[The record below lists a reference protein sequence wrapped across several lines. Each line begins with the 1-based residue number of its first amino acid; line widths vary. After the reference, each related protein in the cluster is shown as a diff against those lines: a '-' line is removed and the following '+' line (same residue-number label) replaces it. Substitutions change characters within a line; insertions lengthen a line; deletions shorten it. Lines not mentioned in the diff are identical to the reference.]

1 MRPSAH
7 NLELQTPSTAL
18 WVQRFASE
26 RLHRAAPLPT
36 PGLTIGQTGRTA
48 GEFAQARMTGQVGI
62 GLRTREF
69 FERMIARWGRGRRGF
84 LHRGDMRLVMKR
96 RRPFHFSGSVAG
108 PPLTPA
114 AQSFLSR
121 ARVAA
126 PPWESI
132 THKTIYSFVTL
143 TLPFR
148 AWTTTHLPAS
158 EQRRLLPPKTL
169 PASQPG
175 PTLFVPVSVSGQG
188 PWRENRVQIAPKF
201 ALAFTQIFRTKPV
214 SSGESFKSETR
225 FWQNHAPF
233 MESMPLSRPPV
244 PQASWIGV
252 SPSAPPPA
260 ERWPSWISTAAVT
273 LPLSPPVVAIS
284 SPVTLPRPAFVMLP
298 EMVYGTRA
306 FITRPVFVTPSA
318 MGRPEQ
324 DPSPTT
330 PSRRGFAAS
339 SAHTPGEIA
348 SPRKSLFQ
356 LATRL
361 LAATAA
367 LSLVQTL
374 PALRLAAASAAS
386 NPSMASFASLTSQR
400 TPLVVQHPRAAVG
413 SSPLPRLRF
422 HSSTPE
428 RPLPSRRTPM
438 WPQVSQTAFLS
449 ASRPTISPV
458 ISWDPAP
465 NLRMGVQ
472 IAAAQARRQDWPVR
486 TASTKVDFASVLLR
500 IHAPGLILLHPAE
513 FTRKSG
519 QKSDSPA
526 QLPRILRA
534 ARKPKRTAAL
544 PLPIRSKGAVAEDIP
559 RITPLLK
566 HLDRLPFP
574 RIGVERLP
582 ISESGKQAS
591 FFSANLFTKRRGVP
605 PLALTRGVSEPEGVF
620 LPSWSLPEGDAA
632 PAFESITPNVPRQR
646 LWLPVQVSTPIIPP
660 LRSGT
665 SEIVAGPAFAG
676 KPFAG
681 PAFEVPVFAVPAF
694 AGKPFAVPVFAGKP
708 FAVPAFAVPAFS
720 TEAINTAGKK
730 AQNQP
735 SSIGIKAL
743 VRAGGPG
750 EIVAANL
757 MAQSPEQINRDLEE
771 TVAEE
776 FQPQLLTV
784 VQNFLREVWNALS
797 FARAGL
803 EAVPAVPDS
812 RSILAGAIGQ
822 SAIIGTDTPPSAPH
836 LRLIRMPTRQSFLR
850 EAPSPLI
857 VGRQSDSVFAAR
869 MLPTAWPSAA
879 RNIPAAQR
887 FPENT
892 GRDLVERDLAERGL
906 SERGLS
912 ERGLSDAEEA
922 PKRRMGLPG
931 LWPLPPTSRLPEG
944 SRTHFPLGM
953 TIAEARQTIAARR
966 EALTA
971 RSAPSSIGRGSTPTI
986 SPSPVRPL
994 PMTLP
999 AAAMTLP
1006 VAAISPPSEEIW
1018 AIQRSASG
1026 EQSAAA
1032 TLPEAHQQD
1041 VNLASQEK
1049 GAAANDVHLMANE
1062 VWSLLKRRLETEAE
1076 RIGRR

>member
-7 NLELQTPSTAL
+7 NLEVQSLATALATAL

-26 RLHRAAPLPT
+26 RLHRAAPLP
-36 PGLTIGQTGRTA
+36 PPRLTIGQRGRAA
-48 GEFAQARMTGQVGI
+48 GEFAETRVTGQVGI

-69 FERMIARWGRGRRGF
+69 FERMIARLGRRRRVF

-96 RRPFHFSGSVAG
+96 HRPFHFSYSVGG
-108 PPLTPA
+108 PTLAPA

-121 ARVAA
+121 ARLAT
-126 PPWESI
+126 PRESM
-132 THKTIYSFVTL
+132 TQKTIYSFVTL

-148 AWTTTHLPAS
+148 VWMTTQTPALK
-158 EQRRLLPPKTL
+158 ERRLPPLMTL

-175 PTLFVPVSVSGQG
+175 PSLNVPVPVPGQG
-188 PWRENRVQIAPKF
+188 PQRENRVQIAPEF
-201 ALAFTQIFRTKPV
+201 ALAFTQIFRRKPV
-214 SSGESFKSETR
+214 NSGASFKSEPR

-260 ERWPSWISTAAVT
+260 ERRPSWISTAAVT
-273 LPLSPPVVAIS
+273 LPLPPVVVIS

-306 FITRPVFVTPSA
+306 FVTRPVFVTPST
-318 MGRPEQ
+318 MGSPAQ
-324 DPSPTT
+324 YLPPTT
-330 PSRRGFAAS
+330 PSRQGFAAS
-339 SAHTPGEIA
+339 SAHTSEETA
-348 SPRKSLFQ
+348 SPRKSFFQ
-356 LATRL
+356 SATRL
-361 LAATAA
+361 LAAAAA

-374 PALRLAAASAAS
+374 PALRLAAASSAS
-386 NPSMASFASLTSQR
+386 NPSMASFASLTPQR
-400 TPLVVQHPRAAVG
+400 TPLLVQHPRAAVG

-422 HSSTPE
+422 YSSMPE
-428 RPLPSRRTPM
+428 RLLPSRREPM
-438 WPQVSQTAFLS
+438 RPHLSQTAFLS
-449 ASRPTISPV
+449 ATHATVSPA
-458 ISWDPAP
+458 ISWEIPPP

-472 IAAAQARRQDWPVR
+472 ITAAQSRHQHWPVR
-486 TASTKVDFASVLLR
+486 TASTKVDFANVLLR
-500 IHAPGLILLHPAE
+500 IHSPDLILLRPSE

-519 QKSDSPA
+519 QKSDFPA
-526 QLPRILRA
+526 QVPRILRA
-534 ARKPKRTAAL
+534 ARKPKRMASVPL
-544 PLPIRSKGAVAEDIP
+544 PLLSRGAVAQDIP

-574 RIGVERLP
+574 RVGGERLP
-582 ISESGKQAS
+582 ISESGRQTS
-591 FFSANLFTKRRGVP
+591 FFSANLFTKPRRVP
-605 PLALTRGVSEPEGVF
+605 PLALTRRVSEPERVF
-620 LPSWSLPEGDAA
+620 LSSWPLPEGDAV
-632 PAFESITPNVPRQR
+632 PPFERIASDVPRQR
-646 LWLPVQVSTPIIPP
+646 FRLPVQVRTPIITR

-665 SEIVAGPAFAG
+665 SEIVAGKAFTG
-676 KPFAG
+676 
-681 PAFEVPVFAVPAF
+681 V
-694 AGKPFAVPVFAGKP
+694 
-708 FAVPAFAVPAFS
+708 AFS
-720 TEAINTAGKK
+720 RKAFGKQAIKTAATK
-730 AQNQP
+730 AQNRP
-735 SSIGIKAL
+735 SSVRIKAL

-750 EIVAANL
+750 EIAAANL
-757 MAQSPEQINRDLEE
+757 MAQPQEQINRDLEE
-771 TVAEE
+771 IVVEE

-797 FARAGL
+797 FAREGL

-812 RSILAGAIGQ
+812 RSIIADVIGQ
-822 SAIIGTDTPPSAPH
+822 AAITGIDTPPSVPR
-836 LRLIRMPTRQSFLR
+836 LRLIRTPTRQSFLR
-850 EAPSPLI
+850 EAPSHLI

-869 MLPTAWPSAA
+869 MLPTAWPPVA

-887 FPENT
+887 FLKNA
-892 GRDLVERDLAERGL
+892 ERDLAERDL
-906 SERGLS
+906 AETDLAERDL
-912 ERGLSDAEEA
+912 AETEET
-922 PKRRMGLPG
+922 PKRQMGLPG

-966 EALTA
+966 EALAA
-971 RSAPSSIGRGSTPTI
+971 RNTPSSVGRVSMPTI
-986 SPSPVRPL
+986 SPSLVRPL

-999 AAAMTLP
+999 AAAM
-1006 VAAISPPSEEIW
+1006 PPSSEETW
-1018 AIQRSASG
+1018 AIQRAASG